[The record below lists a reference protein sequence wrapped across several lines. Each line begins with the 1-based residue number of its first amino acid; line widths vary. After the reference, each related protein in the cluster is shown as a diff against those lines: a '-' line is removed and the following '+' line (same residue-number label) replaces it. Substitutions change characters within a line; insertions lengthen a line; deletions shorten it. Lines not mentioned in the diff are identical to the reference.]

1 MAEKPGAR
9 LNLLQR
15 SLSALGLKS
24 YAPRV
29 VGEGGL
35 TDSRFVAKLVSML
48 SGRETYTGRAID
60 DVSAMQI
67 STVFACVRL
76 LSQTMGTLP
85 LGVYTRDDSGN
96 AKKVDHELADVLV
109 DTPNEDM
116 TSQEYVEALTTNL
129 SLRGNG
135 YALVDRSASGR
146 VTRLYPMVSA
156 DVQPMRDK
164 LSRVVYK
171 VAGEKDPLPADRVWH
186 VKGFGSN
193 GLVGL
198 SPIGAAAQAMGLA
211 LTMEEFS
218 ARFFGNGARMS
229 GVVKAKEWLT
239 EEQRPVAKALIDE
252 MYSGA
257 SNAHK
262 TMLLEGGMD
271 YTQLSVTP
279 EEAQF
284 LLTRG
289 FSVKEICRFFGVP
302 PHMVADLE
310 KSAFTNIEQQSQDF
324 VTTGMLPLARRFE
337 QSGARR
343 LLSLAERKRL
353 FLRFNFEGLLRAD
366 SAARAALY
374 GVFLDK
380 GVSTRNEVRALE
392 NWPRSDAKGMD
403 DFTVQAQMVPIE
415 KLGQAPATATPAT
428 PATGVTQ

>member
-1 MAEKPGAR
+1 
-9 LNLLQR
+9 
-15 SLSALGLKS
+15 
-24 YAPRV
+24 
-29 VGEGGL
+29 
-35 TDSRFVAKLVSML
+35 
-48 SGRETYTGRAID
+48 
-60 DVSAMQI
+60 
-67 STVFACVRL
+67 
-76 LSQTMGTLP
+76 
-85 LGVYTRDDSGN
+85 
-96 AKKVDHELADVLV
+96 
-109 DTPNEDM
+109 
-116 TSQEYVEALTTNL
+116 
-129 SLRGNG
+129 
-135 YALVDRSASGR
+135 
-146 VTRLYPMVSA
+146 
-156 DVQPMRDK
+156 
-164 LSRVVYK
+164 
-171 VAGEKDPLPADRVWH
+171 
-186 VKGFGSN
+186 
-193 GLVGL
+193 
-198 SPIGAAAQAMGLA
+198 
-211 LTMEEFS
+211 
-218 ARFFGNGARMS
+218 
-229 GVVKAKEWLT
+229 
-239 EEQRPVAKALIDE
+239 